1 MYAARSIDADDAMN
15 RAAMYAR
22 ASVCVIVPKPPSA
35 SLASDSGGTPWKIDG
50 WRRSRDLGY
59 MGVYGYTV

>member
-1 MYAARSIDADDAMN
+1 MN

-35 SLASDSGGTPWKIDG
+35 SLASDSGGTDWG
-50 WRRSRDLGY
+50 VENHTSALDLGY
-59 MGVYGYTV
+59 RCVYG